1 MKSKHEGGDECD
13 HEREHDH
20 EREREHVTFSCV
32 GRNEIA
38 DGFPKA
44 IGDLREKK
52 RPPLESRD
60 FGSTCQNRAVPPT
73 CSSSPYTLRAIKTAF
88 FDSYNGKASCSAP
101 PIPSVPKCEIKYSSM
116 RSWFAPCLF
125 AGSSCRYEKRFMR
138 KSSSMS

>member
-1 MKSKHEGGDECD
+1 MKSKHEGGDERDHERD
-13 HEREHDH
+13 HEREH
-20 EREREHVTFSCV
+20 EHVTFSCV

-88 FDSYNGKASCSAP
+88 LTAITVKHRAALLPY
-101 PIPSVPKCEIKYSSM
+101 
-116 RSWFAPCLF
+116 RQ
-125 AGSSCRYEKRFMR
+125 CRNA
-138 KSSSMS
+138 KSSIPV